1 MIDFQR
7 HTLSQSVTFLLSN
20 IIIFS
25 FLFQGPMPVF
35 AEASSEFMYILS
47 LCFQALCQVFA
58 VALHY
63 FFLAN
68 FSWLMNEAFNLYIVI
83 TYSSHAHGQQN
94 DSGSLV
100 RYYILGWS
108 EYIEVSLTF

>member
-1 MIDFQR
+1 
-7 HTLSQSVTFLLSN
+7 
-20 IIIFS
+20 
-25 FLFQGPMPVF
+25 
-35 AEASSEFMYILS
+35 MYKLC

-108 EYIEVSLTF
+108 ESIEVAFISQKTAPSSLSFLSADDLLSVPI